1 MRLEINGQALEVPT
15 DFVAQLSQEL
25 WAVIEALYE
34 EKIPDTMKTGM
45 MIPVRA
51 MLVQEELQVRMK
63 HGKEAARAMR
73 PPPKEDVNLWLFRKF
88 LPYVQEQISHAT
100 ISISCEATSQTV
112 TAFNVSIPRD
122 SLTGEQVGIDRHVGM
137 WQDNGVK
144 VS

>member
-1 MRLEINGQALEVPT
+1 MRLEINGQVLEVPI

-25 WAVIEALYE
+25 WGVIETLYE

-51 MLVQEELQVRMK
+51 MLVQEEMTVRMRQ
-63 HGKEAARAMR
+63 GKEAARAMR

-88 LPYVQEQISHAT
+88 LPYVQEQLNHANIT
-100 ISISCEATSQTV
+100 ISCEAATSTV
-112 TAFNVSIPRD
+112 TDFRVSIPRNGE
-122 SLTGEQVGIDRHVGM
+122 SGEQMGFNRDERV
-137 WQDNGVK
+137 WQNNGVK